1 MRRAGQDLYR
11 EVSVIMRR
19 AELLRRIRAARRQEP
34 GMMQYLMKPRF
45 LIAESASRD
54 LALLRWALVLVSLW
68 SGAMKF
74 TVYDANNIAPL
85 IAGSPI
91 LSWLSIFGVQGES
104 NFIGFI
110 QLATAFALTAGAF
123 SALFSALGA
132 AMSMCFSLIT
142 FSFFVTTPG
151 VTESSAGGFP
161 AISTVPGQFLLKDT
175 VMIAASLVLLLN
187 SIRQRRDIAGQDE
200 GRNGGHR

>member
-54 LALLRWALVLVSLW
+54 LALLRWTLVLVLLW

-74 TVYDANNIAPL
+74 TAYDAHNIAPL
-85 IAGSPI
+85 IAESPI
-91 LSWLSIFGVQGES
+91 LGWLSMFGVRGES
-104 NFIGFI
+104 NFIGSI
-110 QLATAFALTAGAF
+110 QLATALALIAGAF
-123 SALFSALGA
+123 NALFSALGA
-132 AMSMCFSLIT
+132 GMSMCFSLIT
-142 FSFFVTTPG
+142 LSFFVTTPG
-151 VTESSAGGFP
+151 VAESSAGGFP

-175 VMIAASLVLLLN
+175 VLLAASLVLLLN
-187 SIRQRRDIAGQDE
+187 SLRQQRDSGS
-200 GRNGGHR
+200 

>member
-104 NFIGFI
+104 SFIGFI

-123 SALFSALGA
+123 SALCSALGA

-142 FSFFVTTPG
+142 LSFFVTTPG
-151 VTESSAGGFP
+151 VAESSAGGFP

-175 VMIAASLVLLLN
+175 VLIAASLVLLLN
-187 SIRQRRDIAGQDE
+187 SFRQQ
-200 GRNGGHR
+200 RNGGS